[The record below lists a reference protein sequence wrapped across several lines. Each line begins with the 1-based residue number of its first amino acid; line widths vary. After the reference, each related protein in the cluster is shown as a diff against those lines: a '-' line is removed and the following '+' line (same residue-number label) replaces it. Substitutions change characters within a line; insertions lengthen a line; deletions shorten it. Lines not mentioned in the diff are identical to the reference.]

1 MIYPPPLLRSLKIQA
16 AQSGKSL
23 KALLNKLIVRAMAMP
38 ASPPLADAPE
48 LPVLS
53 RLTNAKVTA
62 KVKLVTL
69 ANNTD
74 LETAQLQDDLDKLRR
89 SGFVQ
94 WPQEVPMTCW
104 T

>member
-1 MIYPPPLLRSLKIQA
+1 MRTTLDLPNPLLRSLKIQA

-23 KALLNKLIVRAMAMP
+23 KALLNELIVRAMAMP
-38 ASPPLADAPE
+38 ASPPIADATE

-53 RLTNAKVTA
+53 RLTNVTA
-62 KVKLVTL
+62 KVKLVTV
-69 ANNTD
+69 ANNPD

-94 WPQEVPMTCW
+94 
-104 T
+104 